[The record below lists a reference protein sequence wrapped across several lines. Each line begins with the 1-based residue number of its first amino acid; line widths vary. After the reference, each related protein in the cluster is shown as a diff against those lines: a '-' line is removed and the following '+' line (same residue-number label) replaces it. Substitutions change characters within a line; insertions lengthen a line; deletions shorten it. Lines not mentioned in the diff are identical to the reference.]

1 MTRSFAHF
9 LAALLL
15 AAGLAAA
22 PQVARAQ
29 SLNFSG
35 GEAPVE
41 VYADNGIEWQQ
52 ERLVFIARG
61 NARAVR
67 GPVTVFADELRAY
80 YRQQNGGR
88 NDIWRLD
95 AIGKV
100 RIKSPDGTAYGEQAV
115 YNVDDGILV
124 LTGGREVRL
133 ITPTDLITAEKQL
146 EYWEKRQMAVARG
159 NAMAKREGKFLHADV
174 LAAYFKRSTN
184 GENKLHRVEAFDNVK
199 VTTPQ
204 ETALSK
210 RGVYNAE
217 SGIATLSG
225 DVRIL
230 KDGNTLNGC
239 SAEVNLNNG
248 ISRLHSCKTDANGAT
263 NRVRGVL
270 QPRKRSN

>member
-1 MTRSFAHF
+1 MTRPCATILFVFA
-9 LAALLL
+9 LV
-15 AAGLAAA
+15 AGLVWQPTAI
-22 PQVARAQ
+22 RAQ

-35 GEAPVE
+35 GEEPVE

-52 ERLVFIARG
+52 ERLLFIARG

-80 YRQQNGGR
+80 YRQNEG
-88 NDIWRLD
+88 NKTDIWRLD

-100 RIKSPDGTAYGEQAV
+100 RIKSPDGTAYGEHAV
-115 YNVDDGILV
+115 YNIDDGILV
-124 LTGGREVRL
+124 LTGGREVKL

-159 NAMAKREGKFLHADV
+159 NAMAKREGKFLNARV
-174 LAAYFKRSTN
+174 LAAYFERGAN
-184 GENKLHRVEAFDNVK
+184 GENKLHRVEAFDDVK

-230 KDGNTLNGC
+230 RGGNTLNGC
-239 SAEVNLNNG
+239 SAEVNLNTG
-248 ISRLHSCKTDANGAT
+248 VSRLYGCKMDANGAT